1 MDSCIQ
7 LGNEDYTAQV
17 DEPITLSDTLLA
29 DHVSQ
34 DLSQD
39 QGAEQKWEVMLNES
53 VFVLSQNMSGEH
65 SCEEH
70 DVNSQLSQDRVV
82 EDTNTSQDLP
92 QDDLAEQRKKISRA
106 EIPAGKI
113 LVHNAQG
120 SYLMDEMKWP
130 TLTLADKM
138 MLN

>member
-1 MDSCIQ
+1 
-7 LGNEDYTAQV
+7 
-17 DEPITLSDTLLA
+17 
-29 DHVSQ
+29 
-34 DLSQD
+34 
-39 QGAEQKWEVMLNES
+39 MLNES

-65 SCEEH
+65 SCEEQ

-92 QDDLAEQRKKISRA
+92 QDDLAEQSKKISRA

-130 TLTLADKM
+130 TLTLANKM
-138 MLN
+138 MLNLMDAEHDYLSSENGSSLRWISSTAKTKSKCWHSLA

>member
-1 MDSCIQ
+1 M
-7 LGNEDYTAQV
+7 
-17 DEPITLSDTLLA
+17 
-29 DHVSQ
+29 
-34 DLSQD
+34 
-39 QGAEQKWEVMLNES
+39 
-53 VFVLSQNMSGEH
+53 
-65 SCEEH
+65 
-70 DVNSQLSQDRVV
+70 NSQLSQDRVV

-92 QDDLAEQRKKISRA
+92 QDDLAEQRKKISRD
-106 EIPAGKI
+106 EIPTGKI